1 MFFLESESP
10 MHKRIVFQAGA
21 FALILAGVAFFPTLA
36 QQRSDQPARVLK
48 AVDTDND
55 GTIDLVEVKKAASAR
70 FDKLDNDHD
79 GTLTFQE
86 FQGSSTPKP
95 SKQEFDVMDKD
106 HDGTVSK
113 DEYLAEVERLF
124 KKADTDSDGSL
135 DVKEL
140 RTATGRIL
148 AALLD

>member
-1 MFFLESESP
+1 M
-10 MHKRIVFQAGA
+10 
-21 FALILAGVAFFPTLA
+21 LAGVASFPTFA
-36 QQRSDQPARVLK
+36 QQRSDQAARVLK

-106 HDGTVSK
+106 HDGQYQKMNIWLRSRDCSRRPIPTTTGVSTLK
-113 DEYLAEVERLF
+113 SFAQRPAESSHLC
-124 KKADTDSDGSL
+124 
-135 DVKEL
+135 
-140 RTATGRIL
+140 
-148 AALLD
+148 

>member
-1 MFFLESESP
+1 
-10 MHKRIVFQAGA
+10 MHKHVVFQAGA
-21 FALILAGVAFFPTLA
+21 FVLMLAGIASFPTFA
-36 QQRSDQPARVLK
+36 QQHSDQAARVLK

-55 GTIDLVEVKKAASAR
+55 GTIDLAEVKKAASAR
-70 FDKLDNDHD
+70 FDRLDNDHD

-86 FQGSSTPKP
+86 FQGSATSKP
-95 SKQEFDVMDKD
+95 SKQEFDIIDKD
-106 HDGTVSK
+106 HNGTVSK

-124 KKADTDSDGSL
+124 KKDDTDNDGTL